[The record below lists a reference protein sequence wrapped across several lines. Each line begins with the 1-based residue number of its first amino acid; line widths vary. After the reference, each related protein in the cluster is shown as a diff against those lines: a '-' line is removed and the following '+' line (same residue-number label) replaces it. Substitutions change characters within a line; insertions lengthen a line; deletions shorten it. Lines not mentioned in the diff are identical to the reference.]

1 MKTMTS
7 MPSRMQGLGFLGW
20 LIVISVVVVF
30 GMFAAKTIPSYLE
43 YQTITGTIS
52 SVLDDPKVGLQSET
66 EIRTSIGKRFTINNV
81 NSVDPRDLEID
92 VSGGTVTI
100 VVDYEVRDNLFYNI
114 DVVLVF
120 FREFSRSYR

>member
-7 MPSRMQGLGFLGW
+7 MPSRMQGLGMVGW
-20 LIVISVVVVF
+20 MVVISVVVVL

-43 YQTITGTIS
+43 YQTVTGTIS

-81 NSVDPRDLEID
+81 KAIDARDLEID
-92 VSGGTVTI
+92 VGGGNVNI

-120 FREFSRSYR
+120 FREFDRSYR